1 MERASKVIGKLKLP
15 EGTTSH
21 EAVACAAWPDAV
33 GKKISAHA
41 RATRMVRSNLIVEVE
56 DWIWQRQLFT
66 LRQQIQR
73 KIDEAIG
80 PGIVE
85 EIEFRVIP
93 RRLGPQRAQHAIEP
107 MVAPR
112 DEADNIQDPI
122 LRNIY
127 KASRKRERA

>member
-1 MERASKVIGKLKLP
+1 
-15 EGTTSH
+15 
-21 EAVACAAWPDAV
+21 
-33 GKKISAHA
+33 
-41 RATRMVRSNLIVEVE
+41 MVRSNLIVEVE

-93 RRLGPQRAQHAIEP
+93 RRLGRQRAQHAIEP

>member
-15 EGTTSH
+15 EGTTSQ

-33 GKKISAHA
+33 GKKISAHT
-41 RATRMVRSNLIVEVE
+41 RASRMVRSNLIVEVE
-56 DWIWQRQLFT
+56 DWVWQRQLFT

-73 KIDEAIG
+73 KIDAAIG
-80 PGIVE
+80 PGIVA

-93 RRLGPQRAQHAIEP
+93 PKLGPQRAQRAIGP
-107 MVAPR
+107 AAR
-112 DEADNIQDPI
+112 SNDEADNIADPV
-122 LRNIY
+122 LRSIY

>member
-15 EGTTSH
+15 EGTTSQ

-66 LRQQIQR
+66 LRQQIRR
-73 KIDEAIG
+73 KIDAAIG

-93 RRLGPQRAQHAIEP
+93 PKLGPQRAQHAIAP
-107 MVAPR
+107 AVASH
-112 DEADNIQDPI
+112 DEADGIEDPV

-127 KASRKRERA
+127 KASRKRQRA